1 MLPVLQNPAFC
12 QPSHDFDLSRQE
24 ETSREHII
32 IITHAVV
39 CRSYKHAWADRGSQ
53 TSIYFITG
61 CNDFIWDIL
70 LQIYVIMIG
79 EYLPICVVA
88 NCHARETG
96 RFKTNLIS
104 TQVKILVVID
114 IGI

>member
-1 MLPVLQNPAFC
+1 MQLFARGLNM
-12 QPSHDFDLSRQE
+12 
-24 ETSREHII
+24 
-32 IITHAVV
+32 
-39 CRSYKHAWADRGSQ
+39 HAWADRGSQ
-53 TSIYFITG
+53 TCIYSITG

-70 LQIYVIMIG
+70 LPV
-79 EYLPICVVA
+79 CVVA